1 MPMLDL
7 LRVLFVTILALAV
20 TLPAPRIVPL
30 PPPEAG
36 TLRWRGGVGVGHSN
50 PLHFD
55 WPLARPGWFHNW
67 DFDIHTLAGG
77 YHEPLP
83 RFALAGAEQAL
94 GMEFAPL
101 IRTLGGV
108 VDYPPARIT
117 ALAQRYPGLAWIV
130 GNEPDIRT
138 QDWATPAE
146 YARAYHLAYTAIKAG
161 DPTATVV
168 AGNISQVTPLR
179 LRYLDAV
186 RTAYRLQFGAEMP
199 VDVWGVHLY
208 ILPEQG
214 DWGAGLPPG
223 QEGHAVL
230 GVTWGADEHGDL
242 ARLAEQVT
250 AMRRWQAG
258 HGAQATPLWVTE
270 YGILL
275 PAELGFTPARVA
287 RFLTA
292 SMTWFVTATDPTLG
306 LPQDDQRLVQRWVWF
321 STHAPEYP
329 AGNLFDAHG
338 APTPIMAAYAEFLA
352 GER

>member
-1 MPMLDL
+1 MPLFDL
-7 LRVLFVTILALAV
+7 LRVLFVTLLALAV
-20 TLPAPRIVPL
+20 TLPAPRIAPL
-30 PPPEAG
+30 PPPEVG
-36 TLRWRGGVGVGHSN
+36 TLRWRAGVGVGHSN

-77 YHEPLP
+77 YHQPLP

-94 GMEFAPL
+94 GMAFVPL

-108 VDYPPARIT
+108 VEYPPARIT

-161 DPTATVV
+161 DATAQVV

-186 RTAYRLQFGAEMP
+186 RTAYRLQFGVEMP

-214 DWGAGLPPG
+214 EWGAGLPPG
-223 QEGHAVL
+223 QEGHAAL
-230 GVTWGADEHGDL
+230 GVTWGVDEHDNL
-242 ARLAEQVT
+242 ARLVEQVT
-250 AMRRWQAG
+250 AMRRWLAG
-258 HGAQATPLWVTE
+258 HGAQQTPLWVTE

-275 PAELGFTPARVA
+275 PAAYGYTPARVA
-287 RFLTA
+287 RFLRT
-292 SMTWFVTATDPTLG
+292 SMTWFFTATDPVLG
-306 LPQDDQRLVQRWVWF
+306 LPQDGHRLVQRWVWF
-321 STHAPEYP
+321 STYAPDYP
-329 AGNLFDAHG
+329 AGNLFDAQG